1 MTGRPVRVA
10 VIDSGVSL
18 PHPHIGTIAAG
29 VTIRPDGSTAP
40 DYFDRLGHGTAVAAA
55 IQERAPRAELLAVKV
70 FDWELSAS
78 VKTLVSAIAW
88 AASRHV

>member
-29 VTIRPDGSTAP
+29 VDHPARWVRPLQTIST
-40 DYFDRLGHGTAVAAA
+40 D
-55 IQERAPRAELLAVKV
+55 
-70 FDWELSAS
+70 SA
-78 VKTLVSAIAW
+78 TGPP
-88 AASRHV
+88 